1 MRKVFSVFQ
10 RDIKIALKDPM
21 IIWIG
26 IAPIILAIVVALI
39 SPGVNDSMLNLAVD
53 KSIDKEYTDKIENY
67 ANVEF
72 YDNVKDIE
80 RRVLRRDEVI
90 GVVKQGDGVELIAQ
104 GNESEN
110 GLKLAKILNSLY
122 ELDGLVTAE
131 TGSRLSFLT
140 FNQKIPPLKLALS
153 VSILLLATIISSMVI
168 ALGLVDEKTDRT
180 IKAAN
185 VTPIKQTVY
194 VFSKSLIGILTL
206 IFSSIVSLLV
216 LGMININWF
225 QMILMILVSG
235 ILSIILAF
243 VIGLSSSDFIEAAGS
258 LKALMMPMI
267 ASILVYELCSEKYH
281 WTVWWSPFYWSNKAM
296 NEIINN
302 TATWSNI
309 GIYCI
314 IIIAICSIVFLISK
328 KFIRKALQ

>member
-1 MRKVFSVFQ
+1 MRKVFSVFK

-21 IIWIG
+21 AIWIG
-26 IAPIILAIVVALI
+26 IAPIIIAIIVALI
-39 SPGVNDSMLNLAVD
+39 SPGINDSMLNLAVD
-53 KSIDKEYTDKIENY
+53 SSIDKIYVDKIGNY

-90 GVVKQGDGVELIAQ
+90 GIVKKGSGVELIAQ

-110 GLKLAKILNSLY
+110 GLKLAKTLNSLY

-131 TGSRLSFLT
+131 SGSRLSFFT

-153 VSILLLATIISSMVI
+153 VSILLLTTIISAMVI
-168 ALGLVDEKTDRT
+168 ALGLVDEKTDKT

-194 VFSKSLIGILTL
+194 VFSKSIIGILTL
-206 IFSSIVSLLV
+206 LFSSIVSLFV
-216 LGMININWF
+216 LGMFDINWF
-225 QMILMILVSG
+225 QMIIMILISG
-235 ILSIILAF
+235 ILSVILAF

-258 LKALMMPMI
+258 LKALMLPMI
-267 ASILVYELCSEKYH
+267 ASILVYELCSEKWH

-296 NEIINN
+296 NEIIDH
-302 TATWSNI
+302 TATWLNI

-314 IIIAICSIVFLISK
+314 IIVGICSIVFAICK